1 MSEEDLPPL
10 LPAREI
16 RRWAGARTSA
26 LAPARLPEMGM
37 TSMVSDLTQSAF
49 KSTIANERIAKCK
62 EMAAEAEML
71 AKNATGEMRS
81 GYLSLA
87 DRWVA
92 LAHEMEVF
100 SVSDDT
106 GPLQTP
112 SNELGA
118 HSKCFG

>member
-1 MSEEDLPPL
+1 
-10 LPAREI
+10 
-16 RRWAGARTSA
+16 
-26 LAPARLPEMGM
+26 MGM

-49 KSTIANERIAKCK
+49 KSTIANERIAECK

-87 DRWVA
+87 ERWAA
-92 LAHEMEVF
+92 LAHEMEAF
-100 SVSDDT
+100 AVSNDT

-112 SNELGA
+112 NNELRA